1 MIKKIIKL
9 FKKKNNKKKIKK
21 QNKETAKIIN
31 FVNNSKKK
39 IEFKQ
44 SKWKKKKLTI

>member
-21 QNKETAKIIN
+21 KNKETAKIIN
-31 FVNNSKKK
+31 FVNNSKK
-39 IEFKQ
+39 
-44 SKWKKKKLTI
+44 